1 MMRAKIHWKTKQE
14 GGRYNPPTG
23 MGQPP
28 YATIVRFKD
37 STESRPAPIE
47 WSLVVE
53 KVLDLSN
60 EYDWVANV
68 HFLVNEAPVEELRV
82 GREFELFEGWKCV
95 AVGVLIGAV
104 NAVGSR

>member
-1 MMRAKIHWKTKQE
+1 MRAKIHWNTREE
-14 GGRYNPPTG
+14 GGRTRPPAG
-23 MGQPP
+23 VGQPP

-37 STESRPAPIE
+37 STEPRPAPVE

-53 KVLDLSN
+53 KASELSN

-68 HFLVNEAPVEELRV
+68 RFLVNEAPMNELRV

-95 AVGVLIGAV
+95 ATGVLIGA
-104 NAVGSR
+104 ATAAGSR